1 MGNNTRSKK
10 ELEEIITMIRL
21 NLYNHG
27 LYCGPR
33 KIRNV
38 MVEYDLK
45 PLLSERSI
53 SRVLVR
59 KGLTHKRTGWYP
71 EDHQNG

>member
-1 MGNNTRSKK
+1 MENNTRSKT

-27 LYCGPR
+27 LYYGPR
-33 KIRNV
+33 EIRKV
-38 MVEYDLK
+38 MIVYNLR

-53 SRVLVR
+53 SCVLVR

-71 EDHQNG
+71 EVHQNG

>member
-1 MGNNTRSKK
+1 MEYITRSKT
-10 ELEEIITMIRL
+10 EIEEIITIIRL
-21 NLYNHG
+21 HLYNHG
-27 LYCGPR
+27 LSCGPR

-38 MVEYDLK
+38 MIEYNLR

-53 SRVLVR
+53 SRVLAR